1 MFIMEWMLRI
11 LEVFIDGLHK
21 DYICSAVLYFFIALP
36 TMILLLALVIVTL
49 EYRVLNRP
57 AEH

>member
-1 MFIMEWMLRI
+1 MFIMESMLRI

-21 DYICSAVLYFFIALP
+21 DYICSAVLYVFIALS
-36 TMILLLALVIVTL
+36 TMILLLAIVIVTL
-49 EYRVLNRP
+49 EYRIINRT